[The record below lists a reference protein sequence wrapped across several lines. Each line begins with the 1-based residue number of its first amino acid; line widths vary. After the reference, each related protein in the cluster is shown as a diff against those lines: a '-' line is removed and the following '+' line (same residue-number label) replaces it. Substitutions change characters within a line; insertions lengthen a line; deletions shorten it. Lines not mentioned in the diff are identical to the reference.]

1 VADASRDTV
10 QNLLVSVM
18 CHPGSSSSAN
28 EHVSVWDGAAR
39 VALRA
44 ANRRIDAM
52 SCSERAR
59 SALAATAETARRSP
73 GHSVSSAVTQ
83 ESLEG
88 VLERYQTRG
97 TRCVHLGGV
106 YPNWGQ
112 VSSDWARRSNS
123 L

>member
-39 VALRA
+39 VA
-44 ANRRIDAM
+44 RRIDSAGAM

-88 VLERYQTRG
+88 VLERYQTQG